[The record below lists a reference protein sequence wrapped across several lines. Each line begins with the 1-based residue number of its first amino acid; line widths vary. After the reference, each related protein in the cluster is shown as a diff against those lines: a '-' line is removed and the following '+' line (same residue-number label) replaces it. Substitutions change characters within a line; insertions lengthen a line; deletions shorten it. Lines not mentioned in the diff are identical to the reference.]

1 MTLLSLTLVL
11 LAAVLHALWN
21 LAAKR
26 AGGGLPF
33 VFVTGLVINVLYVPV
48 LAGYVLWKRPSL
60 SLGAL
65 GVVGVSAA
73 LKTAYALSLQRG
85 YRTGDFSL
93 IYPLARGTGPLL
105 SVLFAILLLGER
117 PHPLGVAGALF
128 IVAGIFFLTG
138 GTRLWGADRAHLRT
152 GVRYGVL
159 TGVFIA
165 AYTLWDRQAVAV
177 HGIPPV
183 LFDAGTAFAMT
194 VFLAPFACRR
204 WREVREEWSTHRPEI
219 FTMAILS
226 PLGYVLI
233 LTALTFTPVSYV
245 APARETSI
253 LIGTFLGARVFKE
266 TQGHRR
272 LGAAGCI
279 VLGIILLAIG

>member
-11 LAAVLHALWN
+11 LAAVLHAGWN

-33 VFVTGLVINVLYVPV
+33 VFATGLVINVLYVPV
-48 LAGYVLWKRPSL
+48 VVGYVLWRQPTL
-60 SLGAL
+60 TAGAL
-65 GVVGVSAA
+65 GVIAVSAL
-73 LKTAYALSLQRG
+73 LKTAYSLCLQRG

-117 PHPLGVAGALF
+117 PHPLGLAGAGL

-138 GTRLWGADRAHLRT
+138 GTKLWHADRAHLRT
-152 GVRYGVL
+152 GIRYGLL

-165 AYTLWDRQAVAV
+165 AYTLWDRQGVAV
-177 HGIPPV
+177 HAIPPV
-183 LFDAGTAFAMT
+183 LFDAGTAVMMNLL
-194 VFLAPFACRR
+194 LAPFALRR
-204 WREVREEWSTHRPEI
+204 WAEVKREWQVHRPEI
-219 FTMAILS
+219 LVMAILS
-226 PLGYVLI
+226 PLGYVLV
-233 LTALTFTPVSYV
+233 LTAMTFTPVSYV

-253 LIGTFLGARVFKE
+253 LIGAFLGAKYFKE
-266 TQGHRR
+266 AQGSRR
-272 LGAAGCI
+272 LGAAACI
-279 VLGIILLAIG
+279 VTGIVLLTAG

>member
-1 MTLLSLTLVL
+1 MTLPSLALVL
-11 LAAVLHALWN
+11 LAAVLHAVWN

-33 VFVTGLVINVLYVPV
+33 VFVTGLVINTLYLPV
-48 LAGYVLWKRPSL
+48 LVVYVVWMRPSL
-60 SLGAL
+60 SLDAI
-65 GVVGVSAA
+65 GVVAVSAA
-73 LKTAYALSLQRG
+73 LKTAYSLSLQRG

-117 PHPLGVAGALF
+117 PHPLGLVGALL

-138 GTRLWGADRAHLRT
+138 GTRLWQADRAHLRT
-152 GVRYGVL
+152 GIRYGLL

-165 AYTLWDRQAVAV
+165 SYTLWDRQGVAV
-177 HGIPPV
+177 HAIPPV

-194 VFLAPFACRR
+194 VFLAPFAVKR
-204 WREVREEWSTHRPEI
+204 WTEVRAEWRTHRPEI

-226 PLGYVLI
+226 PIGYVLI

-253 LIGTFLGARVFKE
+253 LIGTFLGAKLFKE
-266 TQGHRR
+266 TQGARR
-272 LGAAGCI
+272 LGAATCI
-279 VLGIILLAIG
+279 VAGIILLALG